1 MQICIHN
8 VSWAMS
14 LGNMSMRQ
22 QERRDWA
29 GREADTLTTQVSVDL
44 TQTIGSK
51 WLSTVVPECGSDAG
65 PISANHW

>member
-1 MQICIHN
+1 
-8 VSWAMS
+8 
-14 LGNMSMRQ
+14 MSMRQ